1 LSFNDWAPTAAGT
14 DRHVTNFKDVYMRK
28 LIAITAFFAF
38 IPSAAVFGQ
47 AQIRPLFFNT
57 FTALGGNRTF
67 VGTWDVGSSP
77 NNGSPEFTLL
87 FAFDEP
93 GPNAPGAVVCQTMQ
107 SAANNVDRGF
117 QDEFECQVIQR
128 LFDRVRVKIRRADI
142 AGDGW
147 GQDLNVSLLMFF

>member
-1 LSFNDWAPTAAGT
+1 VGT
-14 DRHVTNFKDVYMRK
+14 GRDVTNFKDVYMRK
-28 LIAITAFFAF
+28 LIAITAFCAF

-47 AQIRPLFFNT
+47 AQIRPQFFDT
-57 FTALGGNRTF
+57 FPFPSSNPNF
-67 VGTWDVGSSP
+67 IGTWDVGSSP
-77 NNGSPEFTLL
+77 NNGSPEFDLL
-87 FAFDEP
+87 FGET
-93 GPNAPGAVVCQTMQ
+93 GPSGPGAVFCQAMQ
-107 SAANNVDRGF
+107 SPINNVDLGF